1 MLKVPA
7 LHDSLYY
14 FAWGEICLRL
24 IDNTVDVDGQCCIG
38 LSSASLES
46 LHIFLIS
53 FDAEASPLRS
63 CSLQNQMLDN
73 SVVHIL
79 PEGVDDDDEV
89 GGNAHVAA
97 DEAADESH
105 VARAVPVVVDHLNDL
120 DAVVDEGDHCQHD
133 PGNQQ
138 ASLALWVI
146 IFVRLLQRGW
156 IF

>member
-1 MLKVPA
+1 ML
-7 LHDSLYY
+7 
-14 FAWGEICLRL
+14 E
-24 IDNTVDVDGQCCIG
+24 
-38 LSSASLES
+38 
-46 LHIFLIS
+46 
-53 FDAEASPLRS
+53 
-63 CSLQNQMLDN
+63 N

-89 GGNAHVAA
+89 GGNAHVAT

-138 ASLALWVI
+138 ASLAL
-146 IFVRLLQRGW
+146 
-156 IF
+156 